1 MDMESKDEKIKGLM
15 ATLDEQE
22 ATMKMQDEVID
33 SKEMQI
39 HTVTKEM
46 LEWKIK
52 YQDLSD
58 VELEKTNLDL
68 QLKSAADDRNRLQV
82 TVHSTAHIPLRYRTL
97 YRSRTA
103 HYCPR
108 TAHYCP
114 RTAHSTAHAPYTTDH
129 VHTTDHVPHTTTRVL
144 YTLLL

>member
-82 TVHSTAHIPLRYRTL
+82 TVHSTAH
-97 YRSRTA
+97 
-103 HYCPR
+103 
-108 TAHYCP
+108 
-114 RTAHSTAHAPYTTDH
+114 APYTTDH